1 MIDPQT
7 VFKTAAALSHV
18 PYTLQW
24 YPQSGHVV
32 TVGPE
37 RKKLEQD
44 VFAFLET
51 LAWKE

>member
-7 VFKTAAALSHV
+7 VFRTAAALSHV

-24 YPQSGHVV
+24 YPHSGHVV

-44 VFAFLET
+44 VWAFLES
-51 LAWKE
+51 LAWEG